1 MINIVGVRKLK
12 ISQNCKNN
20 NKKAIFIIHRLVK
33 SENIAQG
40 KLKVGLEIHQ
50 QLGTKNKL
58 FCDCKIIDSNE
69 YDFTFKRNLRP
80 TQSEMGSYDQAAL
93 FESKKIKMVKYQSSK
108 NANCLI
114 ESDEEPPRMVNNDAL
129 ELVLTISLALNCTIE
144 DELHV
149 MRKIVIDG
157 SNTTGFQRTILV
169 GRNGFLEIEGVKVG
183 IQSVCLEEDAARII
197 NEDKKEDENKTY
209 SLDRLGIP
217 LIEIALEP
225 ISNSPIFVTN
235 VAQTVGRLL
244 RSTKKVTRGLGS
256 IRQDVN
262 ISTEDGPV
270 VEVKGVQQL
279 SQLPL
284 VIEYERKRQDAL
296 NQIANE
302 LKKRKIDESSFID
315 NVTDV
320 TQLLSKSSSKVVKKT
335 LTGDSTFT
343 AFVLRGFKGMLSFEP
358 YPAIRLGK
366 ELGDLVKVYGIGGIF
381 HSDELPNY
389 GITAED
395 VEAITAILRMDKNDA
410 FVLIGGPAKYLNTV
424 LFELFTR
431 IKKAFSGVVP
441 ETRSA
446 RLDGVTVFSRPKP
459 GSSRMYPETD
469 IPYILIDKGKLKELS
484 QDTPQPWNQII
495 DQICKKYDINKT
507 LAENIFDSK
516 YFSLFEKIVSCT
528 SINPAFVI
536 SKLTEDLVSMEREG
550 YDSSILSEDA
560 LFSLFTELDNAR
572 ITKESI
578 PLVIE
583 KFLKNESRDIDEI
596 ISSFGTESISEEY
609 VDETINKI
617 IHENA
622 IVISQKGLDS
632 VGLLMGRCMEVLR
645 GRIDGE
651 RVNKK
656 LMAKLT
662 EYLQKSN
669 GSDN

>member
-1 MINIVGVRKLK
+1 M
-12 ISQNCKNN
+12 
-20 NKKAIFIIHRLVK
+20 VK
-33 SENIAQG
+33 SEIIAQD

-50 QLGTKNKL
+50 QLGSKNKL
-58 FCDCKIIDSNE
+58 FCECKINDSNE

-93 FESKKIKMVKYQSSK
+93 FESKKIKTVKYQSSK

-114 ESDEEPPRMVNNDAL
+114 ESDEEPPKMVNNEAL
-129 ELVLTISLALNCTIE
+129 EFVLTISLALNCTIE

-169 GRNGFLEIEGVKVG
+169 GRNGFLEVEGVRVG

-197 NEDKKEDENKTY
+197 NEDKIEDENKGY

-225 ISNSPIFVTN
+225 ISDSPIFVTN

-320 TQLLSKSSSKVVKKT
+320 TQLLSKSSSKVVKKI
-335 LTGDSTFT
+335 LTGDSRFT
-343 AFVLRGFKGMLSFEP
+343 AFVLRGFKGLLSFEP
-358 YPAIRLGK
+358 YPAIRMGK

-389 GITAED
+389 GITPED
-395 VEAITAILRMDKNDA
+395 VDSISAVLRMDKNDA
-410 FVLIGGPAKYLNTV
+410 FVLIGGPTKLVNTV

-469 IPYILIDKGKLKELS
+469 IPYISIDKRKLKQLS
-484 QDTPQPWNQII
+484 QDIPQPWNEII
-495 DQICKKYDINKT
+495 DQICKKYNINKT

-516 YFSLFEKIVSCT
+516 YFPLFEKIVSHT
-528 SINPAFVI
+528 SISPSFVI

-550 YDSSILSEDA
+550 YDSSILSEDV
-560 LFSLFTELDNAR
+560 LFCLFTELDNSR

-583 KFLKNESRDIDEI
+583 KLLKNESMDVDEI

-609 VDETINKI
+609 VDETISKI

-622 IVISQKGLDS
+622 TVISQKGLDS

-645 GRIDGE
+645 GKIDGE
-651 RVNKK
+651 KVNKK

-662 EYLQKSN
+662 EYLQKSK
-669 GSDN
+669 G

>member
-1 MINIVGVRKLK
+1 M
-12 ISQNCKNN
+12 
-20 NKKAIFIIHRLVK
+20 VK
-33 SENIAQG
+33 SEIIPQD

-50 QLGTKNKL
+50 QLGSKNKL
-58 FCDCKIIDSNE
+58 FCDCKIIDFNE
-69 YDFTFKRNLRP
+69 YDFTFIRNLRP

-93 FESKKIKMVKYQSSK
+93 FESKKIKTVKYQSSK

-114 ESDEEPPRMVNNDAL
+114 ESDEEPPKMVNNEAL

-169 GRNGFLEIEGVKVG
+169 GRNGFLKVEGVRVG

-197 NEDKKEDENKTY
+197 NEDKKEDENKAY

-320 TQLLSKSSSKVVKKT
+320 TQLLSKSSSKVVKKI
-335 LTGDSTFT
+335 LTGDSRFT
-343 AFVLRGFKGMLSFEP
+343 AFVLRGFKGILSFEP

-389 GITAED
+389 GITPED
-395 VEAITAILRMDKNDA
+395 VESITTVLRMDKNDA
-410 FVLIGGPAKYLNTV
+410 FVLIGGPTKSLNTV

-469 IPYILIDKGKLKELS
+469 IPYISIAEGKLKQLS

-495 DQICKKYDINKT
+495 DQICKKYTINKT

-516 YFSLFEKIVSCT
+516 YFSLFEKIVSHM
-528 SINPAFVI
+528 SINPSFVI

-550 YDSSILSEDA
+550 YDSSILSEDM
-560 LFSLFTELDNAR
+560 LYYLFTELDNSR

-583 KFLKNESRDIDEI
+583 KLLKNESRDVDEI
-596 ISSFGTESISEEY
+596 ISSFGTKSISEEY
-609 VDETINKI
+609 VDETISKI

-622 IVISQKGLDS
+622 TVISQKGLDS

-645 GRIDGE
+645 GKIDGE
-651 RVNKK
+651 KVNKK

-662 EYLQKSN
+662 EYLQKSK
-669 GSDN
+669 G

>member
-1 MINIVGVRKLK
+1 MV
-12 ISQNCKNN
+12 KN
-20 NKKAIFIIHRLVK
+20 
-33 SENIAQG
+33 ETIAQD

-50 QLGTKNKL
+50 QLASKNKL
-58 FCDCKIIDSNE
+58 FCDCKIIESNE

-93 FESKKIKMVKYQSSK
+93 FESKKIKTVKYQSSK

-114 ESDEEPPRMVNNDAL
+114 ESDEEPPRTVNNEAL

-144 DELHV
+144 DELHI

-169 GRNGFLEIEGVKVG
+169 GRNGFLEVEGIRVG

-197 NEDKKEDENKTY
+197 NEDKKEDENKAY

-262 ISTEDGPV
+262 ISTENGPV

-302 LKKRKIDESSFID
+302 LKKRDIDESSFID

-320 TQLLSKSSSKVVKKT
+320 TQLLSKSSSKVVKKI
-335 LTGDSTFT
+335 LTGDSRFT
-343 AFVLRGFKGMLSFEP
+343 AFVLRRFKGILSFEP
-358 YPAIRLGK
+358 YPGIRLGK

-389 GITAED
+389 GITTGD
-395 VEAITAILRMDKNDA
+395 VESISDVLRMDKNDA
-410 FVLIGGPAKYLNTV
+410 FVLIGGPTKSLNTV
-424 LFELFTR
+424 LLELFTR
-431 IKKAFSGVVP
+431 IKKGFSGIVP

-446 RLDGVTVFSRPKP
+446 RLDGVTVFSRPKS

-469 IPYILIDKGKLKELS
+469 IPYISIDERKLKQLS
-484 QDTPQPWNQII
+484 QDTPQPWNEII
-495 DQICKKYDINKT
+495 DQICKKYNINKT

-516 YFSLFEKIVSCT
+516 YFSLFEKIVSHT
-528 SINPAFVI
+528 STSPSFVI

-550 YDSSILSEDA
+550 YDSSILSEDV
-560 LFSLFTELDNAR
+560 LFCLFTELDNSR

-583 KFLKNESRDIDEI
+583 KLLKNESMDVDEI
-596 ISSFGTESISEEY
+596 ISSFGTESISEGY
-609 VDETINKI
+609 VDQTISKI
-617 IHENA
+617 IHENSN
-622 IVISQKGLDS
+622 VISQKGLDS

-645 GRIDGE
+645 GKIDGE
-651 RVNKK
+651 KVNKK
-656 LMAKLT
+656 LIAKLT
-662 EYLQKSN
+662 EHLQKAN
-669 GSDN
+669 G

>member
-1 MINIVGVRKLK
+1 M
-12 ISQNCKNN
+12 
-20 NKKAIFIIHRLVK
+20 VK
-33 SENIAQG
+33 SETIAHD
-40 KLKVGLEIHQ
+40 KLNVGLEIHQ
-50 QLGTKNKL
+50 QLGSKNKL
-58 FCDCKIIDSNE
+58 FCDCKINDSNE

-93 FESKKIKMVKYQSSK
+93 FESKKIKTVKYQSSK

-114 ESDEEPPRMVNNDAL
+114 ESDEEPPKMVNNEAL
-129 ELVLTISLALNCTIE
+129 EFVLTISLALNCTIE

-169 GRNGFLEIEGVKVG
+169 GRNGFLEVEGVRVG

-197 NEDKKEDENKTY
+197 NEDKREDENKGY

-225 ISNSPIFVTN
+225 ISDSPIFVTN
-235 VAQTVGRLL
+235 VAQTIGRLL

-279 SQLPL
+279 LQLPL

-315 NVTDV
+315 HVTDV
-320 TQLLSKSSSKVVKKT
+320 TQLLSKSSSKVVKKI
-335 LTGDSTFT
+335 LTSDSRFT
-343 AFVLRGFKGMLSFEP
+343 AFVLRGFKGLLSFEP

-389 GITAED
+389 GITPED
-395 VEAITAILRMDKNDA
+395 VESISAVLRMDKNDA
-410 FVLIGGPAKYLNTV
+410 FVLIGGPTKLVNTV

-459 GSSRMYPETD
+459 GASRMYPETD
-469 IPYILIDKGKLKELS
+469 IPYISIDKRKLKQLS
-484 QDTPQPWNQII
+484 QDTPQPWNEII
-495 DQICKKYDINKT
+495 DQICKKYNINKT

-516 YFSLFEKIVSCT
+516 YFPLFEKIVSHT
-528 SINPAFVI
+528 SISPSFVI

-550 YDSSILSEDA
+550 YDSSILSEDV
-560 LFSLFTELDNAR
+560 LFCLFTELDNSR

-583 KFLKNESRDIDEI
+583 KLLKNESMDVDEI

-609 VDETINKI
+609 VDETISKI

-622 IVISQKGLDS
+622 TVISQKGLDS

-645 GRIDGE
+645 GKIDGE
-651 RVNKK
+651 KVNKK
-656 LMAKLT
+656 LIAKLT
-662 EYLQKSN
+662 EYLQKSK
-669 GSDN
+669 G

>member
-1 MINIVGVRKLK
+1 MV
-12 ISQNCKNN
+12 KNGT
-20 NKKAIFIIHRLVK
+20 
-33 SENIAQG
+33 IAQD

-50 QLGTKNKL
+50 QLASKNKL
-58 FCDCKIIDSNE
+58 FCDCKIIESNE

-93 FESKKIKMVKYQSSK
+93 FESKKIKTVKYQSSK

-114 ESDEEPPRMVNNDAL
+114 ESDEEPPRTVNNEAL

-144 DELHV
+144 DELHI

-169 GRNGFLEIEGVKVG
+169 GRNGFLEVEGIRVG

-197 NEDKKEDENKTY
+197 NEDKKEDENKAY

-262 ISTEDGPV
+262 ISTENGPV

-302 LKKRKIDESSFID
+302 LKKRDIDESSFID

-320 TQLLSKSSSKVVKKT
+320 TQLLSKSSSKVVKKI
-335 LTGDSTFT
+335 LTGDSRFT
-343 AFVLRGFKGMLSFEP
+343 AFVLRRFKGILSFEP
-358 YPAIRLGK
+358 YPGIRLGK

-389 GITAED
+389 GITTED
-395 VEAITAILRMDKNDA
+395 VESISDVLRMDKNDA
-410 FVLIGGPAKYLNTV
+410 FVLIGGPTKSLNTV
-424 LFELFTR
+424 LLELFTR
-431 IKKAFSGVVP
+431 IKKGFSGIVP

-469 IPYILIDKGKLKELS
+469 IPYISIDEGKLKQLS
-484 QDTPQPWNQII
+484 QDTPQPWNEII
-495 DQICKKYDINKT
+495 DQICKKYNINKT

-516 YFSLFEKIVSCT
+516 YFSLFEKIVSHT
-528 SINPAFVI
+528 STSPSFVI

-550 YDSSILSEDA
+550 YDSSILSEDV
-560 LFSLFTELDNAR
+560 LFCLFTELDNSR

-583 KFLKNESRDIDEI
+583 KLLKNDSMDVDEI
-596 ISSFGTESISEEY
+596 ISSFGTESISEGY
-609 VDETINKI
+609 VDQTISKI
-617 IHENA
+617 IHENSN
-622 IVISQKGLDS
+622 VISQKGLDS

-645 GRIDGE
+645 GKIDGE
-651 RVNKK
+651 KVNKK
-656 LMAKLT
+656 LIAKLT
-662 EYLQKSN
+662 EYLQKAN
-669 GSDN
+669 G

>member
-1 MINIVGVRKLK
+1 
-12 ISQNCKNN
+12 
-20 NKKAIFIIHRLVK
+20 LVK
-33 SENIAQG
+33 SETIVQD

-50 QLGTKNKL
+50 QLGSKNKL

-69 YDFTFKRNLRP
+69 YDFTFIRNLRP

-93 FESKKIKMVKYQSSK
+93 FESKKIKTVKYQSSK

-114 ESDEEPPRMVNNDAL
+114 ESDEEPPKMVNNEAL

-169 GRNGFLEIEGVKVG
+169 GRNGFLKVEGVRVG

-197 NEDKKEDENKTY
+197 NEDKKEDENKAY
-209 SLDRLGIP
+209 SLDRLGIS

-235 VAQTVGRLL
+235 VAQTIGRLL

-320 TQLLSKSSSKVVKKT
+320 TQLLSKSSSKVVKKI
-335 LTGDSTFT
+335 LTGDSRFT
-343 AFVLRGFKGMLSFEP
+343 AFVLRGFKGILSFEP

-366 ELGDLVKVYGIGGIF
+366 ELGDLVKIYGIGGIF

-389 GITAED
+389 GITPED
-395 VEAITAILRMDKNDA
+395 VESITTVLRMDKNDA
-410 FVLIGGPAKYLNTV
+410 FVLIGGPTKSLNTV

-469 IPYILIDKGKLKELS
+469 IPYISIAEGKLKQLS

-495 DQICKKYDINKT
+495 DQICKKYTINKT

-516 YFSLFEKIVSCT
+516 YFSLFEKVVSHT
-528 SINPAFVI
+528 SISPSFVI

-550 YDSSILSEDA
+550 YDSSILSEDV
-560 LFSLFTELDNAR
+560 LYYLFTELDNSR

-583 KFLKNESRDIDEI
+583 KLLKNESRDVDEI
-596 ISSFGTESISEEY
+596 ISSFGTKSISEEY
-609 VDETINKI
+609 VDETISKI

-622 IVISQKGLDS
+622 TVISQKGLDS

-645 GRIDGE
+645 GKIDGE
-651 RVNKK
+651 KVNKK
-656 LMAKLT
+656 LMAKLI
-662 EYLQKSN
+662 EYLQKSK
-669 GSDN
+669 G

>member
-1 MINIVGVRKLK
+1 MV
-12 ISQNCKNN
+12 KN
-20 NKKAIFIIHRLVK
+20 
-33 SENIAQG
+33 ETIAQD

-50 QLGTKNKL
+50 QLASKNKL
-58 FCDCKIIDSNE
+58 FCDCKIIESNE

-93 FESKKIKMVKYQSSK
+93 FESKKIKSVKYQSSK

-114 ESDEEPPRMVNNDAL
+114 ESDEEPPRTVNNEAL

-144 DELHV
+144 DELHI

-169 GRNGFLEIEGVKVG
+169 GRNGFLEVEGIRVG

-197 NEDKKEDENKTY
+197 NEDKKEDENKAY

-262 ISTEDGPV
+262 ISTENGPV

-302 LKKRKIDESSFID
+302 LKKRDIDESSFID

-320 TQLLSKSSSKVVKKT
+320 TQLLSKSSSKVVKKI
-335 LTGDSTFT
+335 LTGDSRFT
-343 AFVLRGFKGMLSFEP
+343 AFVLRRFKGILSFEP
-358 YPAIRLGK
+358 YPGIRLGK

-389 GITAED
+389 GITTED
-395 VEAITAILRMDKNDA
+395 VESISDVLRMDKNDA
-410 FVLIGGPAKYLNTV
+410 FVLIGGPTKSLNTV
-424 LFELFTR
+424 LLELFTR
-431 IKKAFSGVVP
+431 IKKGFSGIVP

-469 IPYILIDKGKLKELS
+469 IPYILIDEGKLKQLS
-484 QDTPQPWNQII
+484 QDTPQPWNEII
-495 DQICKKYDINKT
+495 DQICKKYNINKT

-516 YFSLFEKIVSCT
+516 YFSLFEKIVSHT
-528 SINPAFVI
+528 SISPSFVI

-550 YDSSILSEDA
+550 YDSSILSEDV
-560 LFSLFTELDNAR
+560 LFYLFTELDNSR

-583 KFLKNESRDIDEI
+583 KLLKNESMDVDEI
-596 ISSFGTESISEEY
+596 ISSFGTESITEGY
-609 VDETINKI
+609 VDQTISKI
-617 IHENA
+617 IHENSN
-622 IVISQKGLDS
+622 VISQKGLDS

-645 GRIDGE
+645 GKIDGE
-651 RVNKK
+651 KVNKK
-656 LMAKLT
+656 LIAKLT
-662 EYLQKSN
+662 EHLQKAN
-669 GSDN
+669 G

>member
-1 MINIVGVRKLK
+1 MVKNETIV
-12 ISQNCKNN
+12 QD
-20 NKKAIFIIHRLVK
+20 
-33 SENIAQG
+33 

-50 QLGTKNKL
+50 QLGSKNKL

-93 FESKKIKMVKYQSSK
+93 FESKKIKTVKYQSSK

-114 ESDEEPPRMVNNDAL
+114 ESDEEPPKMVNNEAL
-129 ELVLTISLALNCTIE
+129 EFVLTISLALNCTIE

-169 GRNGFLEIEGVKVG
+169 GRNGFLEVEGVRVG

-197 NEDKKEDENKTY
+197 NEDKREDENKGY

-225 ISNSPIFVTN
+225 ISDSPIFVTN

-302 LKKRKIDESSFID
+302 LIKRKIDESSFID
-315 NVTDV
+315 HVTDV
-320 TQLLSKSSSKVVKKT
+320 TQLLSKSSSKVVKKI
-335 LTGDSTFT
+335 LTSDSRFT
-343 AFVLRGFKGMLSFEP
+343 AFVLRGFKGLLSFEP

-366 ELGDLVKVYGIGGIF
+366 ELGDLVKAYGIGGIF

-389 GITAED
+389 GITPED
-395 VEAITAILRMDKNDA
+395 VESISAVLRMDKNDA
-410 FVLIGGPAKYLNTV
+410 FVLIGGPTKLVNTV

-469 IPYILIDKGKLKELS
+469 IPYISIDKRKLKQLS
-484 QDTPQPWNQII
+484 QDTPQPWNEII
-495 DQICKKYDINKT
+495 DQICKKYNINKT

-516 YFSLFEKIVSCT
+516 YFPLFEKIVSHT
-528 SINPAFVI
+528 SISPSFVI

-550 YDSSILSEDA
+550 YDSSILSEDV
-560 LFSLFTELDNAR
+560 LFCLFTELDNSR

-583 KFLKNESRDIDEI
+583 KLLKNESMDVDEI

-609 VDETINKI
+609 VDETISKI

-622 IVISQKGLDS
+622 TVISQKGLDS

-645 GRIDGE
+645 GKIDGE
-651 RVNKK
+651 KVNKK
-656 LMAKLT
+656 LIAKLT
-662 EYLQKSN
+662 EYLQKSK
-669 GSDN
+669 G

>member
-1 MINIVGVRKLK
+1 MV
-12 ISQNCKNN
+12 KN
-20 NKKAIFIIHRLVK
+20 
-33 SENIAQG
+33 ETIAQD

-50 QLGTKNKL
+50 QLASKNKL
-58 FCDCKIIDSNE
+58 FCDCKILESNE

-93 FESKKIKMVKYQSSK
+93 FESKKIKTVKYQSSK

-114 ESDEEPPRMVNNDAL
+114 ESDEEPPRTVNNEAL

-144 DELHV
+144 DELHI

-169 GRNGFLEIEGVKVG
+169 GRNGFLEVEGIRVG

-197 NEDKKEDENKTY
+197 NEDKKEDENKAY

-262 ISTEDGPV
+262 ISTENGPV

-302 LKKRKIDESSFID
+302 LKKRDIDESSFID

-320 TQLLSKSSSKVVKKT
+320 TQLLSKSSSKVVKKI
-335 LTGDSTFT
+335 LTGDSRFT
-343 AFVLRGFKGMLSFEP
+343 AFVLRRFKGILSFEP
-358 YPAIRLGK
+358 YPGIRLGK

-389 GITAED
+389 GITTED
-395 VEAITAILRMDKNDA
+395 VESISDVLRMDKNDA
-410 FVLIGGPAKYLNTV
+410 FVLIGGPTKSLNTV
-424 LFELFTR
+424 LLELFTR
-431 IKKAFSGVVP
+431 IKKGFSGIVP

-469 IPYILIDKGKLKELS
+469 IPYILIDEGKLKQLS
-484 QDTPQPWNQII
+484 QDTPQPWNEII
-495 DQICKKYDINKT
+495 DQICKKYNINKT

-516 YFSLFEKIVSCT
+516 YFSLFEKIVSHT
-528 SINPAFVI
+528 STSPSFVI

-550 YDSSILSEDA
+550 YDSSILSEDV
-560 LFSLFTELDNAR
+560 LFYLFTELDNSR

-583 KFLKNESRDIDEI
+583 KLLKNESMDVDEI
-596 ISSFGTESISEEY
+596 ISSFGTESITEGY
-609 VDETINKI
+609 VDQTISKI
-617 IHENA
+617 IHENSN
-622 IVISQKGLDS
+622 VISQKGLDS

-645 GRIDGE
+645 GKIDGE
-651 RVNKK
+651 KVNKK
-656 LMAKLT
+656 LIAKLT
-662 EYLQKSN
+662 EHLQKAN
-669 GSDN
+669 G

>member
-1 MINIVGVRKLK
+1 
-12 ISQNCKNN
+12 
-20 NKKAIFIIHRLVK
+20 LVK
-33 SENIAQG
+33 SETIVQD

-50 QLGTKNKL
+50 QLGSKNKL

-69 YDFTFKRNLRP
+69 YDFSFKRNLRP
-80 TQSEMGSYDQAAL
+80 TQGEMGSYDQAAL
-93 FESKKIKMVKYQSSK
+93 FESKKIKTVKYQSSK

-114 ESDEEPPRMVNNDAL
+114 ESDEEPPKMVNNEAL

-169 GRNGFLEIEGVKVG
+169 GRNGFLEVEGVRVG

-197 NEDKKEDENKTY
+197 NEDKKEDENKAY

-256 IRQDVN
+256 IRQDIN

-296 NQIANE
+296 NRIANE
-302 LKKRKIDESSFID
+302 LKKRKIDESRFID
-315 NVTDV
+315 KVTDV
-320 TQLLSKSSSKVVKKT
+320 TQLLSKSSSKVVKKI
-335 LTGDSTFT
+335 LTGDSRFT
-343 AFVLRGFKGMLSFEP
+343 AFVLRGFKGILSFEP

-389 GITAED
+389 GITPED
-395 VEAITAILRMDKNDA
+395 VESITDVLRMDKNDA
-410 FVLIGGPAKYLNTV
+410 FVLIGGPTKSLNTV
-424 LFELFTR
+424 IFELFTR

-469 IPYILIDKGKLKELS
+469 IPYISIDKGKLKQLS
-484 QDTPQPWNQII
+484 QDTPQPWNEII
-495 DQICKKYDINKT
+495 HEICKKYNINKT

-516 YFSLFEKIVSCT
+516 YFSLFEKIVSHT
-528 SINPAFVI
+528 SISPSFVI

-550 YDSSILSEDA
+550 YDSSILSEDV
-560 LFSLFTELDNAR
+560 LFSLFTELDNSR

-583 KFLKNESRDIDEI
+583 KILKNESMDVDEI

-622 IVISQKGLDS
+622 TVISQKGLDS
-632 VGLLMGRCMEVLR
+632 EGLLMGRCMEVLR
-645 GRIDGE
+645 GKIDGE
-651 RVNKK
+651 KINKK
-656 LMAKLT
+656 LMAKLI
-662 EYLQKSN
+662 EYLQKAK
-669 GSDN
+669 G

>member
-1 MINIVGVRKLK
+1 M
-12 ISQNCKNN
+12 
-20 NKKAIFIIHRLVK
+20 VK
-33 SENIAQG
+33 SETIAHD
-40 KLKVGLEIHQ
+40 KLNVGLEIHQ
-50 QLGTKNKL
+50 QLGSKNKL
-58 FCDCKIIDSNE
+58 FCDCKINDSNE

-93 FESKKIKMVKYQSSK
+93 FESKKIKTVKYQSSK

-114 ESDEEPPRMVNNDAL
+114 ESDEEPPKMVNNEAL
-129 ELVLTISLALNCTIE
+129 EFVLTISLALNCTIE

-169 GRNGFLEIEGVKVG
+169 GRNGFLEVEGVRVG

-197 NEDKKEDENKTY
+197 NEDKREDENKGY

-225 ISNSPIFVTN
+225 ISDSPIFVTN

-302 LKKRKIDESSFID
+302 LIKRKIDESSFID
-315 NVTDV
+315 HVTDV
-320 TQLLSKSSSKVVKKT
+320 TQLLSKSSSKVVKKI
-335 LTGDSTFT
+335 LTSDSRFT
-343 AFVLRGFKGMLSFEP
+343 AFVLRGFKGLLSFEP

-366 ELGDLVKVYGIGGIF
+366 ELGDLVKAYGIGGIF

-389 GITAED
+389 GITPED
-395 VEAITAILRMDKNDA
+395 VESISAVLRMDKNDA
-410 FVLIGGPAKYLNTV
+410 FVLIGGPTKLVNTV

-459 GSSRMYPETD
+459 GASRMYPETD
-469 IPYILIDKGKLKELS
+469 IPYISIDKRKLKQLS
-484 QDTPQPWNQII
+484 QDTPQPWNEII
-495 DQICKKYDINKT
+495 DQICKKYKINKT

-516 YFSLFEKIVSCT
+516 YFPLFEKIVSHT
-528 SINPAFVI
+528 SISPSFVI

-550 YDSSILSEDA
+550 YDSSILSEDV
-560 LFSLFTELDNAR
+560 LFCLFTELDNSR

-578 PLVIE
+578 PLVVE
-583 KFLKNESRDIDEI
+583 KLLKNESMDVDEI

-609 VDETINKI
+609 VDETISKI

-622 IVISQKGLDS
+622 TVISQKGLDS

-645 GRIDGE
+645 GKIDGE
-651 RVNKK
+651 KVNKK
-656 LMAKLT
+656 LIAKLT
-662 EYLQKSN
+662 EYLQKSK
-669 GSDN
+669 G

>member
-1 MINIVGVRKLK
+1 
-12 ISQNCKNN
+12 
-20 NKKAIFIIHRLVK
+20 LVK
-33 SENIAQG
+33 SETIAQD

-50 QLGTKNKL
+50 QLGSKNKL

-93 FESKKIKMVKYQSSK
+93 FESKKIKTVKYLSSK

-114 ESDEEPPRMVNNDAL
+114 ESDEEPPKIVNNEAL

-169 GRNGFLEIEGVKVG
+169 GRNGFLEVEGVRVG

-197 NEDKKEDENKTY
+197 NEDKKEDENKAY

-262 ISTEDGPV
+262 ISTENGPV

-320 TQLLSKSSSKVVKKT
+320 TQLLSKSSSKVVKKI
-335 LTGDSTFT
+335 LTGDSRFT
-343 AFVLRGFKGMLSFEP
+343 AFVLRGFKGILSFEP
-358 YPAIRLGK
+358 YPGIRLGK

-389 GITAED
+389 GITTED
-395 VEAITAILRMDKNDA
+395 VESISAVLRMDKNDA
-410 FVLIGGPAKYLNTV
+410 FVLIGGPTKSLNTV
-424 LFELFTR
+424 LFELFAR
-431 IKKAFSGVVP
+431 IKKGFSGVVP

-469 IPYILIDKGKLKELS
+469 IPYISIDEGKLKQLS
-484 QDTPQPWNQII
+484 QDTPQPWNEII
-495 DQICKKYDINKT
+495 DQICKKYNINKT

-516 YFSLFEKIVSCT
+516 YFSLFEKIVSHT
-528 SINPAFVI
+528 STSPSFVI

-550 YDSSILSEDA
+550 YDSSILSEDV
-560 LFSLFTELDNAR
+560 LFCLFTELDNSR

-583 KFLKNESRDIDEI
+583 RLLKNESMDVDEI

-609 VDETINKI
+609 VDETISKI

-622 IVISQKGLDS
+622 TVISQKGLDS
-632 VGLLMGRCMEVLR
+632 AGLLMGRCMEVLR
-645 GRIDGE
+645 GKIDGE
-651 RVNKK
+651 KVNKK

-662 EYLQKSN
+662 EYLQKSK
-669 GSDN
+669 G

>member
-1 MINIVGVRKLK
+1 
-12 ISQNCKNN
+12 
-20 NKKAIFIIHRLVK
+20 LVK
-33 SENIAQG
+33 NETIAQD

-50 QLGTKNKL
+50 QLASKNKL
-58 FCDCKIIDSNE
+58 FCDCKIIESNE

-93 FESKKIKMVKYQSSK
+93 FESKKIKTVKYQSSK

-114 ESDEEPPRMVNNDAL
+114 ESDEEPPRTVNNEAL

-144 DELHV
+144 DELHI

-169 GRNGFLEIEGVKVG
+169 GRNGFLEVEGIRVG

-197 NEDKKEDENKTY
+197 NEDKKEDENKAY

-262 ISTEDGPV
+262 ISTENGPV

-302 LKKRKIDESSFID
+302 LKKRDIDESSFID

-320 TQLLSKSSSKVVKKT
+320 TQLLSKSSSKVVKKI
-335 LTGDSTFT
+335 LTGDSRFT
-343 AFVLRGFKGMLSFEP
+343 AFVLRRFKGILSFEP
-358 YPAIRLGK
+358 YPGIRLGK

-389 GITAED
+389 GITTGD
-395 VEAITAILRMDKNDA
+395 VESISDVLRMDKNDA
-410 FVLIGGPAKYLNTV
+410 FVLIGGPTKSLNTV
-424 LFELFTR
+424 LLELFTR
-431 IKKAFSGVVP
+431 IKKGFSGIVP

-446 RLDGVTVFSRPKP
+446 RLDGVTVFSRPKS

-469 IPYILIDKGKLKELS
+469 IPYISIDEGKLKQLS
-484 QDTPQPWNQII
+484 QDTPQQWNEII
-495 DQICKKYDINKT
+495 DQICKKYNINKT

-516 YFSLFEKIVSCT
+516 YFSLFEKIVSHT
-528 SINPAFVI
+528 STSPSFVI

-550 YDSSILSEDA
+550 YDSSILSEDV
-560 LFSLFTELDNAR
+560 LFCLFTELDNSR

-583 KFLKNESRDIDEI
+583 KLLKNESMDVDEI
-596 ISSFGTESISEEY
+596 ISSFGTESISEGY
-609 VDETINKI
+609 VDQTISKI
-617 IHENA
+617 IHENSN
-622 IVISQKGLDS
+622 VISQKGLDS

-645 GRIDGE
+645 GKIDGE
-651 RVNKK
+651 KVNKK
-656 LMAKLT
+656 LIAKLT
-662 EYLQKSN
+662 EYLQKAN
-669 GSDN
+669 G

>member
-1 MINIVGVRKLK
+1 
-12 ISQNCKNN
+12 
-20 NKKAIFIIHRLVK
+20 LVK
-33 SENIAQG
+33 NETIAQD

-50 QLGTKNKL
+50 QLASKNKL
-58 FCDCKIIDSNE
+58 FCDCKIIESNE

-93 FESKKIKMVKYQSSK
+93 FESKKIKTVKYQSSK

-114 ESDEEPPRMVNNDAL
+114 ESDEEPPRTVNNEAL

-144 DELHV
+144 DELHI

-169 GRNGFLEIEGVKVG
+169 GRNGFLEVEGIRVG

-197 NEDKKEDENKTY
+197 SEDKKEDENKAY

-262 ISTEDGPV
+262 ISTENGPV

-302 LKKRKIDESSFID
+302 LKKRDIDESSFID

-320 TQLLSKSSSKVVKKT
+320 TQLLSKSSSKVVKKI
-335 LTGDSTFT
+335 LTGDSRFT
-343 AFVLRGFKGMLSFEP
+343 AFVLRRFKGILSFEP
-358 YPAIRLGK
+358 YPGIRLGK

-389 GITAED
+389 GITTGD
-395 VEAITAILRMDKNDA
+395 VESISDVLRMDKNDA
-410 FVLIGGPAKYLNTV
+410 FVLIGGPTKSLNTV
-424 LFELFTR
+424 LLELFTR
-431 IKKAFSGVVP
+431 IKKGFSGIVP

-446 RLDGVTVFSRPKP
+446 RLDGVTVFSRPKS

-469 IPYILIDKGKLKELS
+469 IPYISIDEGKLKQLS
-484 QDTPQPWNQII
+484 QDTPQPWNEII
-495 DQICKKYDINKT
+495 DQICKKYNINKT

-516 YFSLFEKIVSCT
+516 YFSLFEKIVSHT
-528 SINPAFVI
+528 STSPSFVI

-550 YDSSILSEDA
+550 YDSSILSEDV
-560 LFSLFTELDNAR
+560 LFCLFTELDNSR

-583 KFLKNESRDIDEI
+583 KLLKNESMDVDEI
-596 ISSFGTESISEEY
+596 ISSFGTESISEGY
-609 VDETINKI
+609 VDQTISKI
-617 IHENA
+617 IHENSN
-622 IVISQKGLDS
+622 VISQKGLDS

-645 GRIDGE
+645 GKIDGE
-651 RVNKK
+651 KVNKK
-656 LMAKLT
+656 LIAKLT
-662 EYLQKSN
+662 EYLQKAN
-669 GSDN
+669 G

>member
-1 MINIVGVRKLK
+1 
-12 ISQNCKNN
+12 
-20 NKKAIFIIHRLVK
+20 LVK
-33 SENIAQG
+33 SEIIPQD

-50 QLGTKNKL
+50 QLGSKNKL

-93 FESKKIKMVKYQSSK
+93 FESKKIKTVKYQSSK

-114 ESDEEPPRMVNNDAL
+114 ESDEEPPKMVNNEAL

-169 GRNGFLEIEGVKVG
+169 GRNGFLEVEGVRVG

-197 NEDKKEDENKTY
+197 NEDKKEDENKAY

-262 ISTEDGPV
+262 ISTENGPV

-296 NQIANE
+296 NRIANE
-302 LKKRKIDESSFID
+302 LKKRKIDESRFID
-315 NVTDV
+315 KVTDV
-320 TQLLSKSSSKVVKKT
+320 TQLLSKSSSKIVKKI
-335 LTGDSTFT
+335 LTGDSRFT
-343 AFVLRGFKGMLSFEP
+343 AFVLRGFKGILSFEP

-389 GITAED
+389 GITPED
-395 VEAITAILRMDKNDA
+395 VESITDVLRMDKNDA
-410 FVLIGGPAKYLNTV
+410 FVLIGGPTKSLNTV
-424 LFELFTR
+424 IFELFTR

-469 IPYILIDKGKLKELS
+469 IPYISIDKGKLKQLS
-484 QDTPQPWNQII
+484 QDTPQPWNEII
-495 DQICKKYDINKT
+495 HEICKKYNINKT

-516 YFSLFEKIVSCT
+516 YFSLFEKIVSHT
-528 SINPAFVI
+528 SISPSFVI
-536 SKLTEDLVSMEREG
+536 SKLTEDLVGMEREG
-550 YDSSILSEDA
+550 YDSSILSEDV
-560 LFSLFTELDNAR
+560 LFSLFTELDNSR

-583 KFLKNESRDIDEI
+583 KILKNESMDVDEI

-622 IVISQKGLDS
+622 TVISQKGLDS
-632 VGLLMGRCMEVLR
+632 EGLLMGRCMEVLR
-645 GRIDGE
+645 GKIDGE
-651 RVNKK
+651 KVNKK
-656 LMAKLT
+656 LMAKLI
-662 EYLQKSN
+662 EYLQKAK
-669 GSDN
+669 G

>member
-1 MINIVGVRKLK
+1 
-12 ISQNCKNN
+12 
-20 NKKAIFIIHRLVK
+20 LVK
-33 SENIAQG
+33 NETIAQD

-50 QLGTKNKL
+50 QLGSKNKL
-58 FCDCKIIDSNE
+58 FCDCKIIESNE

-93 FESKKIKMVKYQSSK
+93 FESKKIKTVKYQSSK

-114 ESDEEPPRMVNNDAL
+114 ESDEEPPKTVNNEAL

-169 GRNGFLEIEGVKVG
+169 GRNGFLEVEGIRVG

-197 NEDKKEDENKTY
+197 NEDKKEDENKAY

-262 ISTEDGPV
+262 ISTENGPV

-302 LKKRKIDESSFID
+302 LKKRDIDESSFID

-320 TQLLSKSSSKVVKKT
+320 TQLLSKSSSKVVKKI
-335 LTGDSTFT
+335 LTGDSRFT
-343 AFVLRGFKGMLSFEP
+343 AFVLRRFKGILSFEP
-358 YPAIRLGK
+358 YPGIRLGK

-389 GITAED
+389 GITTED
-395 VEAITAILRMDKNDA
+395 VESISDVLRMDKNDA
-410 FVLIGGPAKYLNTV
+410 FVLIGGPTKSLNTV
-424 LFELFTR
+424 LLELFTR
-431 IKKAFSGVVP
+431 IKKGFSGIVP

-469 IPYILIDKGKLKELS
+469 IPYILIDEGKLKQLS
-484 QDTPQPWNQII
+484 QDTPQPWNEII
-495 DQICKKYDINKT
+495 DQICKKYNINKT

-516 YFSLFEKIVSCT
+516 YFSLFEKIVSHT
-528 SINPAFVI
+528 STSPSFVI

-550 YDSSILSEDA
+550 YDSSILSEDV
-560 LFSLFTELDNAR
+560 LFYLFTELDNSR

-583 KFLKNESRDIDEI
+583 KLLKNESMDVDEI
-596 ISSFGTESISEEY
+596 ISSFGTESITEGY
-609 VDETINKI
+609 VDQTISKI
-617 IHENA
+617 IHENSN
-622 IVISQKGLDS
+622 VISQKGLDS

-645 GRIDGE
+645 GKIDGE
-651 RVNKK
+651 KVNKK
-656 LMAKLT
+656 LIAKLT
-662 EYLQKSN
+662 EHLQKAN
-669 GSDN
+669 G

>member
-1 MINIVGVRKLK
+1 
-12 ISQNCKNN
+12 
-20 NKKAIFIIHRLVK
+20 LVK
-33 SENIAQG
+33 SETIAQD

-50 QLGTKNKL
+50 QLGSKNKL

-93 FESKKIKMVKYQSSK
+93 FESKKIKTVKYQSSK

-114 ESDEEPPRMVNNDAL
+114 ESDEEPPKMVNNEAL

-169 GRNGFLEIEGVKVG
+169 GRNGFLEVEGVRVG

-197 NEDKKEDENKTY
+197 NEDKKEDENKAY

-262 ISTEDGPV
+262 ISTENGPV

-296 NQIANE
+296 NRIANE

-320 TQLLSKSSSKVVKKT
+320 TQLLSKSSSKVVKKI
-335 LTGDSTFT
+335 LTGDSRFT
-343 AFVLRGFKGMLSFEP
+343 AFVLRGFKGILSFEP

-389 GITAED
+389 GITPED
-395 VEAITAILRMDKNDA
+395 VESITTVLRMDKNDA
-410 FVLIGGPAKYLNTV
+410 FVLIGGPTKSLNTV

-469 IPYILIDKGKLKELS
+469 IPYISIAKGKLKQLS

-495 DQICKKYDINKT
+495 DQICKKYTINKT

-516 YFSLFEKIVSCT
+516 YFSLFEKIVSHT
-528 SINPAFVI
+528 SISPSFVI

-550 YDSSILSEDA
+550 YDSTILSEDV
-560 LFSLFTELDNAR
+560 LYRLFTELDNSR

-583 KFLKNESRDIDEI
+583 KLLKNESRDVDEI

-609 VDETINKI
+609 VDETISKI
-617 IHENA
+617 IHENGT
-622 IVISQKGLDS
+622 VISQRGLDS
-632 VGLLMGRCMEVLR
+632 VGLLMGICMEVLR
-645 GRIDGE
+645 GKIDGE
-651 RVNKK
+651 KVNKK

-662 EYLQKSN
+662 EYLQKSK
-669 GSDN
+669 G